1 MLYIGLSRLIRI
13 NVINDAMG
21 VKVCLVYTNISRA
34 VNTFR
39 ALNDLL
45 CFSNTL
51 EPSVIWDASVLIM
64 TPL

>member
-45 CFSNTL
+45 CLSKTL
-51 EPSVIWDASVLIM
+51 EPSVIWDASELIM
-64 TPL
+64 TSL